1 MGKEEAFAVG
11 LLSSVK
17 NMAIMVAAVIDVVE
31 PMIALVVICAQLP
44 IFFTVSYAFSSLVI
58 FRKKVENL
66 NWQNTIGIVA
76 KYSARLAGLTIL
88 ASTSWTCIH

>member
-1 MGKEEAFAVG
+1 MGLSIAIFWLMGKEEAFAVG

-44 IFFTVSYAFSSLVI
+44 IFFSPLVMRMI
-58 FRKKVENL
+58 FGYFQKK
-66 NWQNTIGIVA
+66 G
-76 KYSARLAGLTIL
+76 
-88 ASTSWTCIH
+88 